1 MQPRHHLQ
9 NLPVCNKE
17 LKTIPGFQETKKIL
31 PMKTALI
38 IIILV
43 IVALTVLYFV
53 LIGNTDKSDPTIVR
67 LDQPI
72 YLVGLEIN
80 TNDKAIYQDVE
91 KIATEFN
98 MIKKK
103 NSVPNLKEPW
113 SSVNISK
120 DYDPKEGTFTYIV
133 GDVVTKAD
141 SVPAGLK
148 SYEIPPLTFAVFPIR
163 PKSKI
168 AWGITMGRMKKFIY
182 TEWLPGSIYE
192 PSDIIGDFELHDDKS
207 LGKHPEISLY
217 VALKE
222 K

>member
-1 MQPRHHLQ
+1 
-9 NLPVCNKE
+9 
-17 LKTIPGFQETKKIL
+17 
-31 PMKTALI
+31 MKTALI
-38 IIILV
+38 IIFLV
-43 IVALTVLYFV
+43 IVAITVLYFV
-53 LIGNTDKSDPTIVR
+53 LIGNIDKSDPTIVR
-67 LDQPI
+67 IDQPI
-72 YLVGLEIN
+72 HLVGMEIN

-98 MIKKK
+98 MIRKI
-103 NSVPNLKEPW
+103 NPIPNLKEPW
-113 SSVNISK
+113 SSINISK
-120 DYDPKEGTFTYIV
+120 DYDPEKGTFTYIV
-133 GDVVTKAD
+133 GDVVTKTD

-148 SYEIPPLTFAVFPIR
+148 SYEIPPLTYAVFPIR

-182 TEWLPGSIYE
+182 TEWLPGSIYP
-192 PSDIIGDFELHDDKS
+192 PSDIIGDFELHDERS